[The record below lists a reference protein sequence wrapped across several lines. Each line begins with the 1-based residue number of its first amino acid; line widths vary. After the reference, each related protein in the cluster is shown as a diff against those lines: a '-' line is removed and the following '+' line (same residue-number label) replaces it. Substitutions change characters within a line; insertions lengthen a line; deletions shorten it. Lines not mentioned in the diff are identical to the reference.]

1 MIRCVQPIPLAE
13 IEAARERIRDV
24 AVRTPLVRLHVDA
37 RAEIWLKLELLQPV
51 GAFKLRGAANAILST
66 DPELVHDGLWTASAG
81 NMAQGVAWCARL
93 LGVPCGV
100 VVPEGAP
107 QTKLAASRR
116 LGAEILEVSV
126 DEWFDVFT
134 TRQHDAMKGLFV
146 HAFADE
152 AVMAGNGTVALE
164 LVEDLDAFDAVVIP
178 YGGGGLACGVASA
191 LRALRPDVRVFAAEV
206 DTGAPLAASL
216 EAGEPVRV
224 GYQRSFVDGIG
235 GPTVLPEML
244 ELSQDLLDGSIV
256 VGLSEAAEGVR
267 LLAERARVVAEGA
280 AGAGLAAALSGGA
293 GHGRVVCIVSGGNID
308 LEVLARILRGET
320 P

>member
-1 MIRCVQPIPLAE
+1 MIPPVQPIPLAE
-13 IEAARERIRDV
+13 IEAARERIRAV
-24 AVRTPLVRLHVDA
+24 AVRTPLVRLLVDA
-37 RAEIWLKLELLQPV
+37 PVEIWLKLELLQPV
-51 GAFKLRGAANAILST
+51 GAFKLRGAANAVLST

-93 LGVPCGV
+93 LGVPCQV

-107 QTKLAASRR
+107 QTKLAATRR
-116 LGAEILEVSV
+116 LGAEIVEVSV
-126 DEWFDVFT
+126 DEWFEVFT
-134 TRQHDAMKGLFV
+134 TRRHEAMKGLFV
-146 HAFADE
+146 HAFADQ
-152 AVMAGNGTVALE
+152 AVMAGNGTVGLE

-191 LRALRPDVRVFAAEV
+191 LRALRPDVRVYAAEV
-206 DTGAPLAASL
+206 DTGAPLAPSL

-224 GYQRSFVDGIG
+224 EYQRSFVDGIG

-244 ELSQDLLDGSIV
+244 ELSRELLDGSIV
-256 VGLSEAAEGVR
+256 VGLDETADAVR

-280 AGAGLAAALSGGA
+280 AGAGVAAALTGRA
-293 GHGRVVCIVSGGNID
+293 GEGRVVCIVSGGNID
-308 LEVLARILRGET
+308 VEVLARILRGET

>member
-1 MIRCVQPIPLAE
+1 VKPIPLAE

-24 AVRTPLVRLHVDA
+24 AVRTPLVRLNVDA
-37 RAEIWLKLELLQPV
+37 PAEIWLKLELLQPV
-51 GAFKLRGAANAILST
+51 GAFKLRGAANSVLST

-93 LGVPCGV
+93 LGVPCAV

-107 QTKLAASRR
+107 QTKLAATRT
-116 LGAEILEVSV
+116 LGAEIVEVSV

-134 TRQHDAMKGLFV
+134 TRQHEGMKGLFV

-164 LVEDLDAFDAVVIP
+164 LVEDLAAFDAVVIP
-178 YGGGGLACGVASA
+178 FGGGGLACGVASA
-191 LRALRPDVRVFAAEV
+191 LRALRPDVRVYAAEV
-206 DTGAPLAASL
+206 DTGAPLAPSL

-224 GYQRSFVDGIG
+224 DYERSFVDGIG

-244 ELSQDLLDGSIV
+244 ELSRELLDGSIV
-256 VGLSEAAEGVR
+256 VGLDETADAVR
-267 LLAERARVVAEGA
+267 LLADRARVVAEGA
-280 AGAGLAAALSGGA
+280 AGVAVAAVLSGRA
-293 GHGRVVCIVSGGNID
+293 GEGRVVAIASGGNID

>member
-1 MIRCVQPIPLAE
+1 MQPIPLAE
-13 IEAARERIRDV
+13 IEAARARIRYV
-24 AVRTPLVRLHVDA
+24 AVRTPLVRLLVDSP
-37 RAEIWLKLELLQPV
+37 AEIWLKLELLQPV
-51 GAFKLRGAANAILST
+51 GAFKLRGAANAVLST

-93 LGVPCGV
+93 LGVPCQV

-107 QTKLAASRR
+107 QTKLTATRR
-116 LGAEILEVSV
+116 LGAEIVEVSV

-134 TRQHDAMKGLFV
+134 TRQHEAMKGLFV

-152 AVMAGNGTVALE
+152 AVMAGNGTVGLE
-164 LVEDLDAFDAVVIP
+164 LAEDLDAFDAVVIP
-178 YGGGGLACGVASA
+178 FGGGGLACGVASA
-191 LRALRPDVRVFAAEV
+191 LRALRPDVRVYAAEV
-206 DTGAPLAASL
+206 DTGAPLAPSL

-224 GYQRSFVDGIG
+224 EYQRSFVDGIG

-244 ELSQDLLDGSIV
+244 ELSRELLYGSIV
-256 VGLSEAAEGVR
+256 VGLDETADAVR

-280 AGAGLAAALSGGA
+280 AGAGVAAALSGRA
-293 GHGRVVCIVSGGNID
+293 GEGRVVCIVSGGNID
-308 LEVLARILRGET
+308 LEVLARILRGEK

>member
-1 MIRCVQPIPLAE
+1 MIRGVQPIPLAE

-24 AVRTPLVRLHVDA
+24 AVRTPLVRLLVDA
-37 RAEIWLKLELLQPV
+37 PAEIWLKLELLQPV
-51 GAFKLRGAANAILST
+51 GAFKLRGAANAVLST
-66 DPELVHDGLWTASAG
+66 DPELVRDGLWTASAG

-93 LGVPCGV
+93 LGVPCAV

-107 QTKLAASRR
+107 QIKLAATRR
-116 LGAEILEVSV
+116 LGAEIVEVSV

-134 TRQHDAMKGLFV
+134 TRRHEAMKGLFV

-152 AVMAGNGTVALE
+152 AVMAGNGTIGLE
-164 LVEDLDAFDAVVIP
+164 LVEDLDPFDTVVIP

-191 LRALRPDVRVFAAEV
+191 LRALRPDVRVYAAEV

-224 GYQRSFVDGIG
+224 EYERSFVDGIG

-244 ELSQDLLDGSIV
+244 ELSRELLAGSIV
-256 VGLSEAAEGVR
+256 VGLEEAADAVR
-267 LLAERARVVAEGA
+267 LVAERARVVAEGA
-280 AGAGLAAALSGGA
+280 AGAGVAAALSGRA
-293 GHGRVVCIVSGGNID
+293 GEGRIVCIVSGGNID
-308 LEVLARILRGET
+308 LEVLARIFRGEA

>member
-1 MIRCVQPIPLAE
+1 MQPIPLAE
-13 IEAARERIRDV
+13 IEAARERIRAV
-24 AVRTPLVRLHVDA
+24 VVRTPLIKLQVDGEP
-37 RAEIWLKLELLQPV
+37 EIWLKLEVLQPV
-51 GAFKLRGAANAILST
+51 GAFKLRGAANSVLST

-93 LGVPCGV
+93 LGVPSAV

-107 QTKLAASRR
+107 QTKLQATRR

-134 TRQHDAMKGLFV
+134 TRRHDAMKGLFV
-146 HAFADE
+146 HAFEDE
-152 AVMAGNGTVALE
+152 AVMAGNGTIGLE
-164 LVEDLDAFDAVVIP
+164 LAEDLDEFDAVVIP
-178 YGGGGLACGVASA
+178 YGGGGLSCGVASA
-191 LRALRPDVRVFAAEV
+191 LRALRPGVRVYAAEI
-206 DTGAPLAASL
+206 DTGAPLAPSL

-224 GYQRSFVDGIG
+224 DYKRSFVDGIG
-235 GPTVLPEML
+235 GPTVLPDML
-244 ELSQDLLDGSIV
+244 ELSRELLDGSIV
-256 VGLSEAAEGVR
+256 VGLQETAAAVR

-280 AGAGLAAALSGGA
+280 AGAGLAAALSGQA
-293 GHGRVVCIVSGGNID
+293 GHGRIVCIVSGGNID